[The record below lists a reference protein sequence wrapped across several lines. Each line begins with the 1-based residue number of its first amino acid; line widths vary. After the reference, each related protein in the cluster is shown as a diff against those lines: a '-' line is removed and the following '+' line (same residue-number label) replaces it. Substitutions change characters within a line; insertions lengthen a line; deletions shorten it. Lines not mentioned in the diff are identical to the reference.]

1 MAIAIYTAARMSLL
15 IIGWAMAFT
24 VALAVGSFWP
34 SARFF
39 VMTGIG
45 AWWTFTCVMIVRR
58 EAVRAAV
65 SANNGAPG

>member
-1 MAIAIYTAARMSLL
+1 MAIAIYTAARISLL
-15 IIGWAMAFT
+15 IIGWALAFA

-58 EAVRAAV
+58 EAERAV
-65 SANNGAPG
+65 LTSE

>member
-1 MAIAIYTAARMSLL
+1 MTMTIAIYTAARMSLL
-15 IIGWAMAFT
+15 FIGWAVAFT
-24 VALAVGSFWP
+24 IALAVGSVLP

-58 EAVRAAV
+58 ETERMSV
-65 SANNGAPG
+65 SVK